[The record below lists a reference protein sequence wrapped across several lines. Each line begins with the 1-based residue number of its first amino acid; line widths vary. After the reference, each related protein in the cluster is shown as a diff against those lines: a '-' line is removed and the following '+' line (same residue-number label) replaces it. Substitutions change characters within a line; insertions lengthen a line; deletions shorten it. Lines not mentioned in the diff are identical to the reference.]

1 MSYDGS
7 VIASHVTPR
16 PTVIASAA
24 KQSPI
29 GQWGLLRRPGGS
41 SQRQIVGEPMA
52 VHKWAKGRA
61 LRGRIRGLP
70 SLVGLMEDH
79 PYTQALP
86 SAMPFVERI
95 GRRTLAGLS
104 RVRLR

>member
-1 MSYDGS
+1 MERTVDE
-7 VIASHVTPR
+7 TP
-16 PTVIASAA
+16 TIH
-24 KQSPI
+24 
-29 GQWGLLRRPGGS
+29 
-41 SQRQIVGEPMA
+41 E
-52 VHKWAKGRA
+52 WAKGRA

-104 RVRLR
+104 RLRLRSSEVVV